1 MKKEYYYLE
10 DSTGSYVVTD
20 IAKGGSRAGR
30 ITGYDKKEK
39 VAPLLF
45 NYAEDAEDLV
55 KKDGEGDFSWKE
67 PGKKKT
73 TIHIT
78 WKIKSVEV
86 EL

>member
-10 DSTGSYVVTD
+10 DSTGAYAVTD

-45 NYAEDAEDLV
+45 NCREDAEDVV

-67 PGKKKT
+67 PGKKMT
-73 TIHIT
+73 TLHLT
-78 WKIKSVEV
+78 WTIKSIEV
-86 EL
+86 KL